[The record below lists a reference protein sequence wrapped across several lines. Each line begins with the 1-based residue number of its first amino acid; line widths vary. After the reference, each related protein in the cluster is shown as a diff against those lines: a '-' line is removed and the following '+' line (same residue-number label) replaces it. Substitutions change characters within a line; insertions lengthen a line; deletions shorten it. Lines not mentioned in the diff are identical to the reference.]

1 MRPAGVELRMP
12 KPAEPI
18 RAERVRAAAFDLD
31 GTLIDTIGDLA
42 AAVNVMLRLLGAR
55 ELPEPRV
62 GALVG
67 NGVEQLVQ
75 SALKESLG
83 KTPTHSAHQS
93 AALGLFRQLYAQGLF
108 RRSRVYPG
116 VVQGLQALADR
127 GIVLC
132 CITNK
137 DSMFAEPLIREAG
150 LSSFLAFTLCAD
162 RAEDRKPS
170 PNMLLS
176 ACSRLGVTPAEMLY
190 VGDSSVDIAA
200 ARAAGCPV
208 IAVSYGY
215 GKKPSAAHPLED
227 AKADGLV
234 DTLADLARIHVRAPA
249 DQPVLKL
256 CTRGAS

>member
-1 MRPAGVELRMP
+1 MP
-12 KPAEPI
+12 KFNEHI
-18 RAERVRAAAFDLD
+18 RAVAFDLD
-31 GTLIDTIGDLA
+31 GTLIDTMADLA
-42 AAVNVMLRLLGAR
+42 AAVNLMLGMLGAR

-62 GALVG
+62 RALVG
-67 NGVEQLVQ
+67 NGVDQLVL

-83 KTPTHSAHQS
+83 KLPTHSAHRS
-93 AALGLFRQLYAQGLF
+93 AALALFRRLYGQGLF
-108 RRSRVYPG
+108 KRSQVYPG
-116 VVQGLQALADR
+116 VVQALRSFADLGLT
-127 GIVLC
+127 LC

-137 DSMFAEPLIREAG
+137 DSTFAEPLLQQAG
-150 LSSFLAFTLCAD
+150 LSEFLAFTLCAD

-176 ACSRLGVTPAEMLY
+176 ACSRLGIAPAEMLY

-215 GKKPSAAHPLED
+215 GKDHSAGD
-227 AKADGLV
+227 TKADGLV
-234 DTLADLARIHVRAPA
+234 GKLTDVVTMYLRART

-256 CTRGAS
+256 CTTGAT